1 MVFFFS
7 FFILKERERSTRE
20 GIIKKQ
26 KTLIYATNST
36 DSELLRLVTHW
47 LVYEYPAELVC
58 TCKNDTR
65 FFLGGGVIVNR
76 AVVALLYDVISAE
89 NWFSENLNFLQDLR
103 KSQWTWGYGVA
114 YTTRIIEIKY

>member
-1 MVFFFS
+1 MTQDFF
-7 FFILKERERSTRE
+7 
-20 GIIKKQ
+20 
-26 KTLIYATNST
+26 
-36 DSELLRLVTHW
+36 W
-47 LVYEYPAELVC
+47 
-58 TCKNDTR
+58 
-65 FFLGGGVIVNR
+65 GGGVIVNR